1 MLKPA
6 PGCAILCL
14 NAAGLCRGC
23 PCNRLGAA
31 LDFAQMV
38 DCVGAS
44 LRTNIFNENRY
55 GTA

>member
-6 PGCAILCL
+6 HRLQCL
-14 NAAGLCRGC
+14 ALSRLRVIGLCV
-23 PCNRLGAA
+23 A
-31 LDFAQMV
+31 LDFVQMV